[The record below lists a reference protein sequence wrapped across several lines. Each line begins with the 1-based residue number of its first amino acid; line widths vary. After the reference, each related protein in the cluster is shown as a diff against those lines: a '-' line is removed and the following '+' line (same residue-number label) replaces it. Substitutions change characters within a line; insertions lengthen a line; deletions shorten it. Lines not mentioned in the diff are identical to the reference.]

1 MLPHFHSVSVI
12 KTSPWLGPDTV
23 IATDAC
29 LKGCGG
35 TFQNSYFSYK
45 FSQEILDSVH
55 GINKLEALAVTLAL
69 KLWGKDLRGLRFML
83 NCDNLVTVTII
94 NSGRAKDPFL
104 QACAREIAFLA
115 CKYEFEVHATHIA
128 GVENRL
134 PDLLSRAC
142 LNIKYM
148 DQFHLDTDNSW
159 SQEVISSVLWKF
171 SCPW

>member
-1 MLPHFHSVSVI
+1 MFYVSDFISAEELEEIITSYIYINAEFRKDILWWQFMLPHFHSVSVI

-134 PDLLSRAC
+134 QDLLG
-142 LNIKYM
+142 
-148 DQFHLDTDNSW
+148 
-159 SQEVISSVLWKF
+159 
-171 SCPW
+171 